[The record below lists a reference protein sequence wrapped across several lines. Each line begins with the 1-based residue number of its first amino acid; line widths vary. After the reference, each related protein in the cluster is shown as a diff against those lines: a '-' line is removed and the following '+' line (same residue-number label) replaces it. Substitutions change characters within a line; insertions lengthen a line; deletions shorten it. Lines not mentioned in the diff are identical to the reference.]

1 MSEFAVTEP
10 LPPPPRVPGAGP
22 PAPLFRLVVAGIAG
36 AAVGALVAAFI
47 EARSASGAGSFGG
60 AFLAAWGLLWPVALV
75 MGVVA
80 AGGSFVVHP
89 GGPRSV
95 WRMVARSGARRWV
108 VLLAGPAVLLTLYVL
123 SRAALGVLAA
133 GLAPAAAGAC
143 LAGAALVVALIVVV
157 FTEQAAGALSLRR
170 EAPALGAAL
179 AISLLAFGLGFAGLV
194 AFGETGGAGRPW
206 DIFGVLRR
214 QELNLRPLGTLLTLL
229 VFAYVAATFVARAPI
244 SLLAA
249 LGLLPALGL
258 FSARSLDQ
266 TTALAFDRAPG
277 LVGKLLPV
285 AQRVTDRDKD
295 GFSAKFGGGDCDDA
309 NAEISPRGDDAPGN
323 GIDEDCSGRDAEH
336 VTLAPQ
342 APAAPASMSEWIAE
356 RLPEKA
362 NVLVL
367 SVDTLRWDLGYAG
380 NPRPVSPN
388 VDALA
393 KRSAVFERAY
403 SLASYTSKS
412 LGPAFI
418 GKYASEAK
426 RTFSHFD
433 FFAPEERFLQE
444 RLHDL
449 GLRTVSVQG
458 YWYFTKAGYG
468 FERGFD
474 LIDASA
480 QPKTWI
486 VEGDT
491 TVNSDKLADATI
503 KHLEDP
509 ALEKQQ
515 FYFWTHFVDAHA
527 DYVPHAG
534 FDFGSGGR
542 ARYDGEVAFIDAQIG
557 RILDALAKRP
567 FADRTIVI
575 FTSDHGEAFGE
586 HGMWRHGF
594 ELWDELVR
602 VPLVIHVPGIE
613 PRRIT
618 TRRSSIDLVPTVLEA
633 VGHPLPAERDPDGP
647 RGVSLLPDVMAP
659 PGYEPKERII
669 LVDMPKGPYNEER
682 VAFIE
687 DGLKLVTSEGRV
699 LGLYDL
705 NTDPGEKKDLRE
717 DKQLLQR
724 TLDRFKAFQSTLKKQ
739 TPVKR

>member
-1 MSEFAVTEP
+1 MSDFAATEP
-10 LPPPPRVPGAGP
+10 LPPPPRVPGAAP
-22 PAPLFRLVVAGIAG
+22 PAPLFRLVVAALAG
-36 AAVGALVAAFI
+36 ASVGAALAACF
-47 EARSASGAGSFGG
+47 EARAASGAPFGG
-60 AFLAAWGLLWPVALV
+60 AFVAAWGLLWPVALV

-80 AGGSFVVHP
+80 AGASFVVHP

-95 WRMVARSGARRWV
+95 WRAVARSRAGRWV
-108 VLLAGPAVLLTLYVL
+108 VLLAGPATLLALYVL
-123 SRAALGVLAA
+123 SRAALGILAA
-133 GLAPAAAGAC
+133 LSAPAAAGVS
-143 LAGAALVVALIVVV
+143 LSGAALVVALLVVV
-157 FTEQAAGALSLRR
+157 FTEQAAGLLAVRR
-170 EAPALGAAL
+170 EAPPLGVALVS
-179 AISLLAFGLGFAGLV
+179 SLLVFGVGLACLV
-194 AFGETGGAGRPW
+194 AFGEPGGGGHPW

-214 QELNLRPLGTLLTLL
+214 QELNLRPLGTLVTVLA
-229 VFAYVAATFVARAPI
+229 FGYVAAAFFARLPLG
-244 SLLAA
+244 LLAV
-249 LGLLPALGL
+249 LGVLPALGL
-258 FSARSLDQ
+258 FAARSLSPS
-266 TTALAFDRAPG
+266 TALAYYRAPG
-277 LVGKLLPV
+277 LVGRLLPL
-285 AQRVTDRDKD
+285 AERATDRDKD
-295 GFSAKFGGGDCDDA
+295 GFSAKFGGGDCDDTSA
-309 NAEISPRGDDAPGN
+309 DISPLGNDIPGN
-323 GIDEDCSGRDAEH
+323 GIDEDCSGRDAEV
-336 VTLAPQ
+336 VTLEPQ
-342 APAAPASMSEWIAE
+342 APAAPASMAEWIAKH
-356 RLPEKA
+356 LPKQA

-380 NPRPVSPN
+380 NPRPLSPN

-412 LGPAFI
+412 LGPALI
-418 GKYASEAK
+418 GKYPSEVK
-426 RTFSHFD
+426 RTFSHID

-444 RLHDL
+444 RLKDF

-474 LIDASA
+474 LIDSSA
-480 QPKTWI
+480 QPKTWV

-491 TVNSDKLADATI
+491 TVNGDKLADAAI

-509 ALEKQQ
+509 TLEKQQ
-515 FYFWTHFVDAHA
+515 FYFWTHFVDVHA

-534 FDFGSGGR
+534 FDFGSNGR
-542 ARYDGEVAFIDAQIG
+542 ARYDGEVAFVDAQIG

-602 VPLVIHVPGIE
+602 VPLIIHVPGAE
-613 PRRIT
+613 PRRIS

-647 RGVSLLPDVMAP
+647 RGVSLLPDVLAP

-669 LVDMPKGPYNEER
+669 LADMPRGPYNEER

-687 DGLKLVTSEGRV
+687 DGLKLITGEGRI

-705 NTDPGEKKDLRE
+705 NTDPGEKKDLSQ
-717 DKQLLQR
+717 DKELLQR
-724 TLDRFKAFQSTLKKQ
+724 TLDRFKAYQSTLKKQ
-739 TPVKR
+739 TAVKR